1 MSTSNLA
8 YTFDTRFAV
17 SVLSFHVGL
26 KTNKNE
32 ATNTPLTTPSID
44 RYNWENQVMFEILH
58 TNSIHIFCCVL
69 KMNIHAFIC
78 IVKLKRS
85 SYKKESVFFNTYGE
99 SCLFFFLSVLIRH
112 HQILY
117 YLLQFYTAK
126 LSIVLVHVIQCTIM
140 LAVQIGSKDSMSWG
154 KTKNRA
160 KQNKT
165 KNWTPTCFCL
175 PWSSKVLSHWQEFK
189 PKGNSLT
196 NVTEKNDHIK

>member
-99 SCLFFFLSVLIRH
+99 SCLFFFSFGFNKTPSDFILFIAVLYSQAFH
-112 HQILY
+112 CPC
-117 YLLQFYTAK
+117 
-126 LSIVLVHVIQCTIM
+126 SC
-140 LAVQIGSKDSMSWG
+140 DSMYDYVGSA
-154 KTKNRA
+154 NR
-160 KQNKT
+160 Q
-165 KNWTPTCFCL
+165 
-175 PWSSKVLSHWQEFK
+175 
-189 PKGNSLT
+189 
-196 NVTEKNDHIK
+196 